1 MVRIKDMKMREEK
14 IKDNNGE
21 LKEFRLILEDITVE
35 DAREFLKKLG
45 DALDERP

>member
-1 MVRIKDMKMREEK
+1 MVRIKDMKMRQEK

-35 DAREFLKKLG
+35 DAREFLKKLN
-45 DALDERP
+45 DALDEI

>member
-1 MVRIKDMKMREEK
+1 MKMRQEK

-35 DAREFLKKLG
+35 DAREFLKKIG
-45 DALDERP
+45 EMLDDK

>member
-1 MVRIKDMKMREEK
+1 MKMRQEK

>member
-1 MVRIKDMKMREEK
+1 MDRIKDMKMRQEK

-45 DALDERP
+45 DALDEN

>member
-45 DALDERP
+45 NALDEN